1 MEKINGVTTQEK
13 SEHIQ
18 KDISDYCVSYR
29 QKGNL
34 MKLLDPTMFLRIND
48 LRDIFAIGTFH

>member
-18 KDISDYCVSYR
+18 KDISDDCVSYI
-29 QKGNL
+29 QKENL
-34 MKLLDPTMFLRIND
+34 INS
-48 LRDIFAIGTFH
+48 